1 MNVPRPSPL
10 SPNSD
15 PVLMAATYERREWDH
30 YETEEWVTEVLLRHE
45 SFTKVWEPA
54 VGKGK
59 IAKLMQRKGVNVR
72 GSDIYDYGCGYEV
85 GDFLMLWGNSE
96 ERDIVTNPPFAEDM
110 ADQFIEHALILTRP
124 FGGRVAML
132 LRNEFDCAASRRDI
146 FGKPPFACKIVL
158 LKRPRWIDDSTGS
171 PRHNYAWYIWD
182 WSWGKEPTI
191 IYDK

>member
-1 MNVPRPSPL
+1 MPRPSSL

-15 PVLMAATYERREWDH
+15 AALMAATYERREWDP

-45 SFTKVWEPA
+45 SFTKAWEPA

-59 IAKLMQRKGVNVR
+59 IAKLMQRRGIDVH
-72 GSDIYDYGCGYEV
+72 GSDIHDYGCGYEV
-85 GDFLMLWGNSE
+85 SDFLMLWGNSE

-110 ADQFIEHALILTRP
+110 ADQFIEHALILTRS

-132 LRNEFDCAASRRDI
+132 LRHEFDCASSRRDI

-158 LKRPRWIDDSTGS
+158 LRRPRWIDDSTGS

>member
-1 MNVPRPSPL
+1 MNVPRQSPP

-15 PVLMAATYERREWDH
+15 KVIMASTWARREWDH
-30 YETEEWVTEVLLRHE
+30 YETEEWVTEVLLKHE

-54 VGKGK
+54 VGKGRM
-59 IAKLMQRKGVNVR
+59 ANVFKKHGIDVY
-72 GSDIYDYGCGYEV
+72 GSDILDYGFGYDV
-85 GDFLMLWGNSE
+85 GDFLLMWGNE
-96 ERDIVTNPPFAEDM
+96 DQRDIVTNPPFADDL
-110 ADQFIEHALILTRP
+110 ADKFIEHALLLTQP

-132 LRNEFDCAASRRDI
+132 LRNEFDCASSRRDI

-171 PRHNYAWYIWD
+171 PRHNYSWYVWD

-191 IYDK
+191 VYDK

>member
-1 MNVPRPSPL
+1 M
-10 SPNSD
+10 
-15 PVLMAATYERREWDH
+15 
-30 YETEEWVTEVLLRHE
+30 TEALLKHE

-59 IAKLMQRKGVNVR
+59 MAKVLQKHGADVY
-72 GSDIYDYGCGYEV
+72 GSDIWDYGCGYDV
-85 GDFLMLWGNSE
+85 ADFLLTWVNPDQ
-96 ERDIVTNPPFAEDM
+96 RDIVTNPPFAEDL
-110 ADQFIEHALILTRP
+110 ADKFIEHALILTQP

-132 LRNEFDCAASRRDI
+132 LRNEFDCAASRRNI
-146 FGKPPFACKIVL
+146 FGKPPFATKIVL